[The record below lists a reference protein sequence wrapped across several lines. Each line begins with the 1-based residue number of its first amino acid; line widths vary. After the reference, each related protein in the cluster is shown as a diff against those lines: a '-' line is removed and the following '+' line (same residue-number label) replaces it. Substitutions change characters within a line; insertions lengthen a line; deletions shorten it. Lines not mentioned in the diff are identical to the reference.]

1 MAKKVEYLQIPTD
14 LTQKQ
19 YEQFFCDH
27 LSSSPLGRKTKISNY
42 KFLRYILKVL
52 HTGMQWFSLQIAMDE
67 SGKPEIHYTSIYK
80 RFKIWSDDGS
90 LADVFE
96 SSVCRLNEHGL
107 LDISI
112 VHGDGSGTAAKKG
125 GDNLGRNG
133 HKHHKGEKVVAM
145 VDRNVNILSPFVTAP
160 GNRNETVLLK
170 ESLDQLTRVAGLAG
184 IDLKGSVMSLDGGY
198 DSVANRK
205 FIFNRG
211 MIPNIKENKRNRKS
225 PKRGR
230 KRIYNKGIYKERFQT
245 VERAFAWED
254 KFKRLLLRF
263 ERISSNHFG
272 MKLLAFSMINLR
284 HLF

>member
-1 MAKKVEYLQIPTD
+1 MAKKAEYLRIPVD
-14 LTQKQ
+14 LTQEQ
-19 YEQFFCDH
+19 YEQYFCDH

-52 HTGMQWFSLQIAMDE
+52 HTGMQWFSLQIATDE

-96 SSVCRLNEHGL
+96 SSVCRLNENGL
-107 LDISI
+107 LDFSI
-112 VHGDGSGTAAKKG
+112 VHGDGSCTVAKKG

-160 GNRNETVLLK
+160 WNRNETVLLE
-170 ESLDQLTRVAGLAG
+170 ESLNQSTRVAGLAA

-205 FIFNRG
+205 LIFNRG
-211 MIPNIKENKRNRKS
+211 MIPNIKENKRNRKR

-230 KRIYNKGIYKERFQT
+230 KRIYNKGIYRERFQT

-254 KFKRLLLRF
+254 KFKRVLIRF
-263 ERISSNHFG
+263 ERISSNHMG
-272 MKLLAFSMINLR
+272 MKLLAFSLINLR
-284 HLF
+284 HFC